1 VDQGPPDQLV
11 EELRRLGPEGERA
24 AAMLTA
30 ASEHIASPGTLA
42 GNQIAYCIREALMS
56 LLDLGGKRERLVS
69 GAAGLVVK
77 VGEELRRERASQEA
91 LLDAIQQLAAALE
104 GPGPHIARLQTL
116 IESLARRPPV
126 RAEADL
132 LEAYI
137 ELLGEAN
144 ALHGDVTLESA
155 QNLYSRV
162 EITLGRLFGPMG
174 ARLEEID
181 PLTRI
186 AEPTPEDVAQLA
198 SLAGDPRTLGYFF
211 SRLEGPGWLLALAD
225 HTLLMPPREG
235 PWFAYSYLTKLATSH
250 PEEVRSWLGSRP
262 NGSELSDHQAYLL
275 IAIARSAG
283 GPVAEAVLH
292 IAEGRTGDTGVLHQI
307 VGYLGDLPEEAHVN
321 DATISLVKR
330 ALDGVTGE
338 ASPADDTYLSTGMLR
353 IAVSGAHHG
362 QARRW
367 LGILAAKLGTAC
379 GLHSREVR
387 LLQAIDGLSLNP
399 DAPVLDQLVVAVRDV
414 ARLAADEGVSSSER
428 VERLR
433 RLPAS
438 LAGRMIAAHLVET
451 VDADATVATT
461 LIIDEVA
468 QHNPMP
474 ETLALLRELTE
485 RQPPDF
491 DQGMLRALGD
501 PPSDKEVAALDQGAD
516 LPRAWAHA
524 YGWLIA
530 MPAAVKEVWSAAN
543 EFVERRWG
551 PASPNGLLWPK
562 SLAGSFSSQTAI
574 VIEELA
580 ALEPLE
586 AAQRIAEWTPT
597 EEFASATRYD
607 AGRQLQELIGQ
618 DPQRWLAPSPVLILE
633 ALDDPIYAE
642 RYLNVLADHADAL
655 HEHVPEILDAIEF
668 AEHKLPAELASGE
681 AEDAVGW
688 ANAVSTGIDLISKL
702 AAAAPFGGSSS
713 RGWDLIERA
722 VRRREDSSSFDERDT
737 VGSLQQAVN
746 RRSTRALGDAFV
758 YADAT
763 TDEGNEPERLLALL
777 DEALELE
784 PPDGLLARAIIG
796 RNLAW
801 LTVRAPDW
809 TRSRWSRLVGSDA
822 PAGLGPH
829 TFDQYLEWGAPAA
842 ALLTEHQDLYRAA
855 LDRVPDHA
863 RRHLLHAMTWALDG
877 YDSATILEMLAEA
890 GEDQVSEAI
899 HWLAFGAFHES
910 EMPLE
915 RAIEFFRLALARALP
930 ASTYDSLG
938 WLSRVERIDSDTWLT
953 LTLSAVE
960 AAHGQLDQASHVAE
974 RSTKSPDDERAIRI
988 VAGLLDADQKLWYL
1002 DDIGRAGL
1010 QLLDG
1015 NDPTAQ
1021 AARDELR
1028 EQLLKREYF
1037 EARPSSG

>member
-1 VDQGPPDQLV
+1 
-11 EELRRLGPEGERA
+11 
-24 AAMLTA
+24 MLTA

-56 LLDLGGKRERLVS
+56 LLDMGGKRERLVS
-69 GAAGLVVK
+69 DAAGRVVQA
-77 VGEELRRERASQEA
+77 GEESRRQGASQEA
-91 LLDAIQQLAAALE
+91 LLDAIQHLAAALE

-137 ELLGEAN
+137 DLLGEAN
-144 ALHGDVTLESA
+144 RLHGDVALESA

-162 EITLGRLFGPMG
+162 ETTLGRLFGPMG

-181 PLTRI
+181 PFTCT
-186 AEPTPEDVAQLA
+186 AEPTSEDVAQLA
-198 SLAGDPRTLGYFF
+198 SLVGDPRTLGYFF
-211 SRLEGPGWLLALAD
+211 SRIEGPGWLLALAD
-225 HTLLMPPREG
+225 HTILVPPEKG
-235 PWFAYSYLTKLATSH
+235 PWFAYGYLTKLAMSH

-262 NGSELSDHQAYLL
+262 NGSELTDHQAYLL
-275 IAIARSAG
+275 IAIARSVMG
-283 GPVAEAVLH
+283 QLAEAVLRV
-292 IAEGRTGDTGVLHQI
+292 ADGRTGDTGVLHQI
-307 VGYLGDLPEEAHVN
+307 AGYLDDLPEAAHAR
-321 DATISLVKR
+321 DATIGLVKR

-338 ASPADDTYLSTGMLR
+338 ASPADDTYLSAGMLR
-353 IAVSGAHHG
+353 VAVSGARQG

-367 LGILAAKLGTAC
+367 LGILAAKLGAAC
-379 GLHSREVR
+379 ERDPSEIRR
-387 LLQAIDGLSLNP
+387 LQAIDALTLNS
-399 DAPVLDQLVVAVRDV
+399 DAPVLDQLVVAVHDV
-414 ARLAADEGVSSSER
+414 ARLAADEGVPSAER

-433 RLPAS
+433 RLPAP

-451 VDADATVATT
+451 VDADATLATA
-461 LIIDEVA
+461 LITDEVA

-474 ETLALLRELTE
+474 ETLALLSELTE

-491 DQGMLRALGD
+491 DQLMLQALGD
-501 PPSDKEVAALDQGAD
+501 PPSDEEVAALDQSAD

-551 PASPNGLLWPK
+551 PASAHGLLWPK
-562 SLAGSFSSQTAI
+562 ASVRNLSSRTAI
-574 VIEELA
+574 EIEELA

-586 AAQRIAEWTPT
+586 AAQRIARWEPT
-597 EEFASATRYD
+597 GEFAAATRYD
-607 AGRQLQELIGQ
+607 AGRQLQELIGN
-618 DPQRWLAPSPVLILE
+618 DVQRWLVTSPALILG
-633 ALDDPIYAE
+633 ALDDPMYAE
-642 RYLNVLADHADAL
+642 RYLNALADHADAL
-655 HEHVPEILDAIEF
+655 HEHVPEILDAIEL
-668 AEHKLPAELASGE
+668 AEHKLPAAPASGE
-681 AEDAVGW
+681 AEDAGGW
-688 ANAVSTGIDLISKL
+688 ANAVSAGIDLISKL
-702 AAAAPFGGSSS
+702 AAAAPFGGSTS

-722 VRRREDSSSFDERDT
+722 VRRREDSPALDERDDERDT
-737 VGSLQQAVN
+737 VGSLQQAIN
-746 RRSTRALGDAFV
+746 RRSTHALGDAFV

-763 TDEGNEPERLLALL
+763 TDEGNEPERLLTLL
-777 DEALELE
+777 DEALGLE
-784 PPDGLLARAIIG
+784 PPDGPLVRAIIG

-801 LTVRAPDW
+801 LTVRAPEW
-809 TRSRWSRLVGSDA
+809 AQSRWSRLVGADA

-842 ALLTEHQDLYRAA
+842 ELLTEHQDLYHAA
-855 LDRVPDHA
+855 LERVPDHA
-863 RRHLLHAMTWALDG
+863 QRHLLHAMTWALDG
-877 YDSATILEMLAEA
+877 YDPAAVLEMLAGA
-890 GEDQVSEAI
+890 GENQVSEAI
-899 HWLAFGAFHES
+899 HWLAFGAFHEP

-915 RAIEFFRLALARALP
+915 HMIEFFRLALERGLP
-930 ASTYDSLG
+930 VSTYESLG

-960 AAHGQLDQASHVAE
+960 AAHGQLEQANHVAE
-974 RSTKSPDDERAIRI
+974 LSTKSPDDERAIRI

-1010 QLLDG
+1010 QMLDG
-1015 NDPTAQ
+1015 NNPATQ

-1037 EARPSSG
+1037 EARPSTE